1 VCLDRSGLVSFETIK
16 ASTERAP
23 VTTPEDPPHSPRN
36 PKGEKGE
43 GRGRRKKKKEKKRNT
58 QGEKKKKEGGNA
70 HNQLQY
76 LSPKTRSATG

>member
-43 GRGRRKKKKEKKRNT
+43 GRGRRKKKKKGTRK
-58 QGEKKKKEGGNA
+58 GKKKEGGTLIVNC
-70 HNQLQY
+70 
-76 LSPKTRSATG
+76 SI

>member
-36 PKGEKGE
+36 PKGEKEE
-43 GRGRRKKKKEKKRNT
+43 GRGRRKKKKKRDT
-58 QGEKKKKEGGNA
+58 QGEEKKGGE
-70 HNQLQY
+70 
-76 LSPKTRSATG
+76 RS